1 MSDTDFSMSEA
12 RCFLLAVGGALLF
25 SLACLAAAIGPAT
38 ANCFCAAPGISLD
51 RPTLL

>member
-1 MSDTDFSMSEA
+1 MFDTNLSMSEA

-25 SLACLAAAIGPAT
+25 SLACLAAAIGPAKAHCICT
-38 ANCFCAAPGISLD
+38 TSSVSLD